1 MNPRLLQL
9 ARESRGLSQSKLA
22 GLAGISQAAL
32 SKAENGVGTLTPE
45 RVQAVAE
52 ALGYPKGL
60 LDWPD
65 EPVGLGPSGFY
76 HRKQSGL
83 GKTALQRIEAEVNL
97 LLMQLRR
104 LEASVDIEPIYRL
117 PVFDADEHTPEEAA
131 AKIRASWHLP
141 DGPVHDV
148 IRTVERAGVVVVRRD
163 LESPKISGLSV
174 RPPNGLPVIILNHG
188 MPPARERFTV
198 LHELGHLVMHQLP
211 SDNGEREA
219 DVFAAEILMPG
230 RLIGPHLSGLT
241 LQRAIQLKQHWK
253 ASMAAVIQTAK
264 RLDRIDDSRYKSLQV
279 QLSQHG
285 YRRNEPAEPD
295 REEPGIL
302 ASILETHRADHGY
315 SDKEL
320 ATVVGLQLREFRS
333 EYGSAFTLHA
343 V

>member
-45 RVQAVAE
+45 RMQAVADT
-52 ALGYPKGL
+52 LGYPTDL
-60 LDWPD
+60 LSWPD

-117 PVFDADEHTPEEAA
+117 PVLDADEHSPEEAA
-131 AKIRASWHLP
+131 AKLRASWLIP

-148 IRTVERAGVVVVRRD
+148 IRTVERAGIVVVRRD

-174 RPPNGLPVIILNHG
+174 RPPNSLPVIILNIG

-211 SDNGEREA
+211 SNDGEREA
-219 DVFAAEILMPG
+219 DVFASEFLMPG
-230 RLIGPHLSGLT
+230 RLVGPHLSGLNI
-241 LQRAIQLKQHWK
+241 QKMVQLKQHWK
-253 ASMAAVIQTAK
+253 ASMAAVLQAAK
-264 RLDRIDDSRYKSLQV
+264 RLERIDESRYKSLQV

-285 YRRNEPAEPD
+285 YRRNEPAEPE

-302 ASILETHRADHGY
+302 DSILETHRSDHGY
-315 SDKEL
+315 SDREL
-320 ATVVGLQLREFRS
+320 AKVVGLQVREFRS
-333 EYGSAFTLHA
+333 EYGSALALHA